1 MIEQVK
7 KSINREKREIRFTGV
22 NVMVIVVSVTLATS
36 MLLTVSNLIIS
47 AWETK
52 RIRMKAKMKILIDY
66 FFSSGSKKRKN
77 RDSL

>member
-22 NVMVIVVSVTLATS
+22 NVMVIVVSVTLSTS

-77 RDSL
+77 RDYF

>member
-22 NVMVIVVSVTLATS
+22 NVMVIVVSVTLTTS

>member
-22 NVMVIVVSVTLATS
+22 NVMVIVVSVTLSTS

>member
-7 KSINREKREIRFTGV
+7 KSINREKRELRFTGV
-22 NVMVIVVSVTLATS
+22 NVMVIVVSVTLSTS

-52 RIRMKAKMKILIDY
+52 RIRMIAKMKILIDY

>member
-36 MLLTVSNLIIS
+36 MLLIVSNLIIS

>member
-77 RDSL
+77 RDYF